1 MIGVNYTNIVYMV
14 LNLNKPFKKRV
25 FILKNEVQ
33 MSSNV
38 HHLVQLKI
46 NRNMKKIG
54 LIVLAAFLGGAVA
67 IGAYKLLERNN
78 DGFTLA
84 EKQNMMFA
92 NNPVKISSAGTVDFV
107 QAAAAVSPAVVHI
120 KTTYGGKS
128 SDDNA
133 TSMEDMFE
141 QFFRGGGGRRP
152 AVPRAAS
159 GSGVILTS
167 DGYIVTNNHVVDN
180 ADKIEVILSN
190 RRKVTAKVIGKDANT
205 DLALIKVDVDGLPF
219 VKMGNSDNVQVGE
232 WVLAVGFP
240 LDLQTTVTAGIVSAK
255 ARNIGILNRS
265 QQPTREEYEEYQR
278 TGVMPQRQA
287 NNAIES
293 YIQTD
298 AAINPGN
305 SGGALVNANGELVGI
320 NSAIASETGRNE
332 GYGFA
337 IPVNLAKKILED
349 FKQYGTVKRGYIGV
363 TFQALDADVAEALKV
378 KEISGLYV
386 NNVLPNGGAAAAGI
400 KEGDIIKKVEGV
412 EIYDSPDLQEKV
424 GRMRP
429 GDKVALTVL
438 KSDGSVKNVS
448 VTLKPESA
456 VALAGTSSSKP
467 TGVSVE
473 KLGASFA
480 PASAAMK
487 SKYNVASG
495 VVVTGVVA
503 GKIFDYYDVPKGSLI
518 TKINGKAVNN
528 ANDVEK
534 ALATSP
540 DGMTT
545 LIGVNDGVF
554 WKKSF

>member
-1 MIGVNYTNIVYMV
+1 
-14 LNLNKPFKKRV
+14 
-25 FILKNEVQ
+25 
-33 MSSNV
+33 
-38 HHLVQLKI
+38 
-46 NRNMKKIG
+46 MKKIG
-54 LIVLAAFLGGAVA
+54 LIVFAAFLGGAVA

-78 DGFTLA
+78 DGFSLT

-92 NNPVKISSAGTVDFV
+92 SNPVKVSSAGTVDFV

-120 KTTYGGKS
+120 KTTYNAKSANDGGS
-128 SDDNA
+128 G
-133 TSMEDMFE
+133 MPDMFE
-141 QFFRGGGGRRP
+141 QFFGGGGRRSS
-152 AVPRAAS
+152 VPRAAS
-159 GSGVILTS
+159 GSGVILTA

-205 DLALIKVDVDGLPF
+205 DLALIKVDVTGLPF

-255 ARNIGILNRS
+255 ARNIGILNRENQS
-265 QQPTREEYEEYQR
+265 MTQEEWVEMQR
-278 TGVMPQRQA
+278 TGKRPERPA
-287 NNAIES
+287 NSAIES

-320 NSAIASETGRNE
+320 NAAIASETGRNE

-349 FKQYGTVKRGYIGV
+349 FKQYGVVKRGYIGV
-363 TFQALDADVAEALKV
+363 TFAALDADKAEELKV
-378 KEISGLYV
+378 KEINGLYV
-386 NNVLPNGGAAAAGI
+386 SGVVPNGGAAAAGI

-412 EIYDSPDLQEKV
+412 EIYDSPDLQEKI

-438 KSDGSVKNVS
+438 KTDGSTKNVN
-448 VTLKPESA
+448 VILKPESNAVVASNSTA
-456 VALAGTSSSKP
+456 VAGKP
-467 TGVSVE
+467 TGVNTNA
-473 KLGASFA
+473 LGAEFA
-480 PASAAMK
+480 PASAVLK
-487 SKYNVASG
+487 SKYGISNG
-495 VVVTGVVA
+495 VVVTKVESS
-503 GKIFDYYDVPKGSLI
+503 KLFDYYDIAKGVVI
-518 TKINGKAVNN
+518 TKVNGKAVNN
-528 ANDVEK
+528 ADDIEK
-534 ALATSP
+534 ALATSV

-545 LIGVNDGVF
+545 IVGVKDQGVY
-554 WKKSF
+554 WRKSF